1 MMKQL
6 LVAGTFVLA
15 VMASA
20 GVAQAEEVR
29 VVDANGVPLSWD
41 SQEACQTDGPNIA
54 LASPEEDAQYPYFV
68 CRAGDDG
75 LWYLF
80 NSDTQG

>member
-1 MMKQL
+1 MKKL

-15 VMASA
+15 TMASA

-29 VVDANGVPLSWD
+29 IVDASGTPLTWAT
-41 SQEACQTDGPNIA
+41 QEACQADGPNVA
-54 LASPEEDAQYPYFV
+54 LANPEEDAQYPYFI